1 MLPDPEHSF
10 VARALL
16 VAGYAFA
23 AWCWSRAARRAR
35 SDYDSYWWRVGTVGL
50 LLLATNKL
58 LNLRL
63 VFPLIGILIV
73 SILATKSRAFLKKRI
88 AASMGWMLLLLYLVL
103 RQTQEWKPSLVVLN
117 AIRYHDWRLV
127 LEVAGIVMVVVG
139 ASWAIEP
146 LTSRKTVANS
156 STARETT

>member
-1 MLPDPEHSF
+1 M
-10 VARALL
+10 
-16 VAGYAFA
+16 
-23 AWCWSRAARRAR
+23 
-35 SDYDSYWWRVGTVGL
+35 
-50 LLLATNKL
+50 
-58 LNLRL
+58 
-63 VFPLIGILIV
+63 IGILIV